1 MNKVTYLLIA
11 FVCLSKL
18 SFTQSKS
25 FQSKE
30 EFKKRC
36 EYLLKDGG
44 VWEATNPKSD
54 AKEEWSPTSFG
65 YKFEPGYSENVLR
78 IKING
83 KVKDKRYLYWDGYYY
98 WDALRNKTI
107 YRGIGTSGQIASGET
122 INNEGDLMFEILL
135 PDGSITYH
143 LDTDETLSENEFK
156 SQSYVFENGEWKPN
170 NTLSWKRVIESKTG
184 N

>member
-1 MNKVTYLLIA
+1 MRLIFLIIWLGVMTTGYTQNFQNKD
-11 FVCLSKL
+11 
-18 SFTQSKS
+18 
-25 FQSKE
+25 

-44 VWEATNPKSD
+44 VWEATNPKYN
-54 AKEEWSPTSFG
+54 AAEEWSPSTFG

-98 WDALRNKTI
+98 WDPLKNKI
-107 YRGIGTSGQIASGET
+107 CYRSVGTSGQIATGET
-122 INNEGDLMFEILL
+122 INNEGDLLFEILL
-135 PDGSITYH
+135 PDGKITYH

-156 SQSYVFENGEWKPN
+156 SQSFVFEDGKWNPN
-170 NTLSWKRVIESKTG
+170 NKLIWKRVTEGNTG
-184 N
+184 K